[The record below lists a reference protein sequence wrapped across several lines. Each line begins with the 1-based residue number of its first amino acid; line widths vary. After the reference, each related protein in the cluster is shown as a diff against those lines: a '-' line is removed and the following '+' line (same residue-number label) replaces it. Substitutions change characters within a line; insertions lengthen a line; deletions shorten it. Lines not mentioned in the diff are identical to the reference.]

1 MQTMRFDSQP
11 VCNSRSY
18 DSPDTAGISG
28 YPVTNALSVTVRY
41 PDPLGA
47 MFDAVARAGANGFR
61 GIGFGLQD
69 PDPLT
74 DKTGLC

>member
-41 PDPLGA
+41 PDPLGRCLMQWPA
-47 MFDAVARAGANGFR
+47 PGPMDFAASASGCK
-61 GIGFGLQD
+61 I
-69 PDPLT
+69 PIH
-74 DKTGLC
+74 